1 MQPIMFFAVMTLI
14 TGLAYPLAVTAV
26 VQLAFPKQ
34 SNGSLVVKNGQIL
47 GSELIAQPFK
57 DPKYFWPR
65 PSASNYNAVPSGASN
80 LGPTNP
86 KFPKNPDQAT
96 SASGLDP
103 DITINMALAQVK
115 RISKVR
121 KIKPEQLQAIL
132 AKSKEPFINVLLT
145 NLELDNLVTSP

>member
-1 MQPIMFFAVMTLI
+1 MTLI
-14 TGLAYPLAVTAV
+14 TGVVYPLAVTAV

-34 SNGSLVVKNGQIL
+34 SKGSLITQNNQII
-47 GSELIAQPFK
+47 GSELIAQPFH

-86 KFPKNPDQAT
+86 KFPKDPNQTT

-103 DITINMALAQVK
+103 DITLEMARFQIP
-115 RISKVR
+115 RIAEAR
-121 KIKPEQLQAIL
+121 KIKPEQLEDLL
-132 AKSKEPFINVLLT
+132 AQSKRPYLNVLLA
-145 NLELDNLVTSP
+145 NLELDKGL